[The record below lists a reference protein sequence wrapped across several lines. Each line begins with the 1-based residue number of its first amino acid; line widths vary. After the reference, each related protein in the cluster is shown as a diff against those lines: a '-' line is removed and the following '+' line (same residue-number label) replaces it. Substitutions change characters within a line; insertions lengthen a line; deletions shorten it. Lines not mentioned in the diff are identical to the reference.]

1 MPTPSSSHA
10 ADIIHTDADAPRRAS
25 PAARTRFETQSTWR
39 PPTRSICR
47 PTLGP
52 SNPEIASDA
61 ENAAK
66 NQFEEMPRSFAIG
79 SARIAGR

>member
-1 MPTPSSSHA
+1 MPTPSSSQAPH
-10 ADIIHTDADAPRRAS
+10 IVHTEVDAPRSAS
-25 PAARTRFETQSTWR
+25 PAARMTFDAASTWR
-39 PPTRSICR
+39 PPTRSICL

-52 SNPEIASDA
+52 SNPDMTSEP

-66 NQFEEMPRSFAIG
+66 NQLLEMPRSCAIG